1 MIKQK
6 IMKPILLI
14 LACTFFLVACS
25 NNKAVHIQ
33 IEHKLKSNPPSSIS
47 YEVTNKE
54 ILVKL
59 HQKKLPFGKKETSYS
74 KSLNAKQIDD
84 LIKFLE
90 VQKIDTLKANYK
102 ENVGE
107 GLITSSIQ
115 INQKGKP
122 TIKCFLENTS
132 VTAAD
137 NLYKYLDNLIDNSQF
152 KLGKIN

>member
-1 MIKQK
+1 
-6 IMKPILLI
+6 MKPILLI

-90 VQKIDTLKANYK
+90 VQKLDTLKANYK

-107 GLITSSIQ
+107 DLITSSIQ

-122 TIKCFLENTS
+122 TIKCLLENTS

-137 NLYKYLDNLIDNSQF
+137 NLYNYIDNLIDNSQF

>member
-1 MIKQK
+1 
-6 IMKPILLI
+6 MKPILLI
-14 LACTFFLVACS
+14 LVCTFLLVACS
-25 NNKAVHIQ
+25 NNNKVVHIQ
-33 IEHKLKSNPPSSIS
+33 IEHKLKSNPPSSMS

-107 GLITSSIQ
+107 DLITSSIQ